1 MSVFVVNFPC
11 CALWKSKKLGFIKP
25 STLPKQ
31 MSPSSSTKVRLGNND
46 GVKAFF
52 FNPTEEPI
60 LREALKGFY
69 LDIGLLVC
77 SPDSVYDFVRASHAD
92 AKYGFKM
99 SLLVL
104 ELEHNTTQS
113 FALEPVAFMGGMFA
127 GLLRLDLN
135 EDPLKDWVSR
145 TVEAS
150 GITEEEIDASGLEPE
165 EEAPLQ
171 IEIE

>member
-31 MSPSSSTKVRLGNND
+31 MSSSSSTKVRLGNND

-60 LREALKGFY
+60 LREALK
-69 LDIGLLVC
+69 
-77 SPDSVYDFVRASHAD
+77 
-92 AKYGFKM
+92 
-99 SLLVL
+99 
-104 ELEHNTTQS
+104 
-113 FALEPVAFMGGMFA
+113 EPVAFMGGMFA

>member
-11 CALWKSKKLGFIKP
+11 CALWKSKKLRFIKP

-60 LREALKGFY
+60 LRDALK
-69 LDIGLLVC
+69 
-77 SPDSVYDFVRASHAD
+77 
-92 AKYGFKM
+92 
-99 SLLVL
+99 
-104 ELEHNTTQS
+104 
-113 FALEPVAFMGGMFA
+113 EPVAFMGGMFA

-150 GITEEEIDASGLEPE
+150 GITKEEIDASGLEPE

>member
-60 LREALKGFY
+60 LREALK
-69 LDIGLLVC
+69 
-77 SPDSVYDFVRASHAD
+77 
-92 AKYGFKM
+92 
-99 SLLVL
+99 
-104 ELEHNTTQS
+104 
-113 FALEPVAFMGGMFA
+113 EPVAFMGGMFA

-165 EEAPLQ
+165 VEAPLQ

>member
-46 GVKAFF
+46 GVNAFF

-60 LREALKGFY
+60 LREALK
-69 LDIGLLVC
+69 
-77 SPDSVYDFVRASHAD
+77 
-92 AKYGFKM
+92 
-99 SLLVL
+99 
-104 ELEHNTTQS
+104 
-113 FALEPVAFMGGMFA
+113 EPVAFMGGMFA

-165 EEAPLQ
+165 EEVPLQ

>member
-1 MSVFVVNFPC
+1 MS
-11 CALWKSKKLGFIKP
+11 WKSKKLGFIKP

-46 GVKAFF
+46 GVNAFF

-60 LREALKGFY
+60 LREALK
-69 LDIGLLVC
+69 
-77 SPDSVYDFVRASHAD
+77 
-92 AKYGFKM
+92 
-99 SLLVL
+99 
-104 ELEHNTTQS
+104 
-113 FALEPVAFMGGMFA
+113 EPVAFMGGMFA

-150 GITEEEIDASGLEPE
+150 GITEEEIDASGLRFHIQLAISPNK
-165 EEAPLQ
+165 AYKPN
-171 IEIE
+171 ITKS